1 MIRFRRFFAGA
12 FGQLHRR
19 DYSAGWRGWL
29 MLCLDSLYQ
38 VVVFIAVGLF
48 AVGGLT
54 FVLALALNSDRSPPV
69 SSDPLQRCIRHGDR
83 AACDAYNESLTSSPL
98 KK

>member
-54 FVLALALNSDRSPPV
+54 FVLALALNSDRSPPFRLTRC
-69 SSDPLQRCIRHGDR
+69 SGAFGMAIAPLAMPIM
-83 AACDAYNESLTSSPL
+83 
-98 KK
+98 KV